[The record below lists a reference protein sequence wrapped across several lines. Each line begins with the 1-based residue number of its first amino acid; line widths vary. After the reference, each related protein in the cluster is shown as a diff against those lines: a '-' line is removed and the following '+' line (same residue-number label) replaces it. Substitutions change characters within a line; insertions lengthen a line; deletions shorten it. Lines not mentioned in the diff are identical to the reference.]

1 MQERL
6 QKLIAQAG
14 IASRRAAEQLIVS
27 GEVSVNGEIVTA
39 LGTKADPETD
49 HIKVSGK
56 LINAK
61 LAQRENVYV
70 LLNKPKGYL
79 SSRPTGCS
87 LPSFGGTKSVT
98 RFLPSGSA
106 ALDR

>member
-14 IASRRAAEQLIVS
+14 IASRRHAEELIRT
-27 GEVSVNGEIVTA
+27 GEVSVNGEIVTE

-49 HIKVSGK
+49 HIKVGGK
-56 LINAK
+56 LINPK
-61 LAQRENVYV
+61 LKTREKVYI

-79 SSRPTGCS
+79 SSAADPEGRKLVTD
-87 LPSFGGTKSVT
+87 LIAPSFGKLHPVG
-98 RFLPSGSA
+98 
-106 ALDR
+106 